1 MLERIPRVCYH
12 RKDYGKKIGRIMKGY
27 FLRASGT
34 DTGINLAVE
43 EYLLRLNEELKS
55 AILYLWQNKDTVVIG
70 RNQNAYNECNV
81 EYACRNGIKIVRR
94 LTGGGAVYHDL
105 GNLNYSMIL
114 PVTEHDIIRS
124 TGVIVNALKSLG
136 IEAKA
141 TGRNDI
147 CINDRKISG
156 NAYYTND
163 LVGLHHGTVLYRADS
178 KRMEAVLNVSEKKLA
193 GHGIASVR
201 SRVCD
206 IASIRPD
213 ISLEDVCMALRGS
226 FKEIYGIE
234 DFNDLDIP
242 FEEIK
247 VLAERYG
254 KREWNLDKVT
264 GVAGSDAM

>member
-1 MLERIPRVCYH
+1 M
-12 RKDYGKKIGRIMKGY
+12 KIGRMMKGY
-27 FLRASGT
+27 FFRASGT
-34 DTGINLAVE
+34 DPGINLATE
-43 EYLLRLNEELKS
+43 EYLLRLNEELGS

-81 EYACRNGIKIVRR
+81 EYVRRNDIKIVRR

-114 PVTEHDIIRS
+114 PLALHDITRS
-124 TGVIVNALKSLG
+124 TGVVINAFKSLG

-156 NAYYTND
+156 NAYYSND

-178 KRMEAVLNVSEKKLA
+178 ERMEAVLNVSEKKLA
-193 GHGIASVR
+193 GHGIESVR

-206 IASIRPD
+206 IVSIKPD
-213 ISLEDVCMALRGS
+213 ISLEDICMALMGS
-226 FKEIYGIE
+226 FKEVYGIE
-234 DFNDLDIP
+234 AFNDLDIP
-242 FEEIK
+242 FEEIS

-264 GVAGSDAM
+264 GVEGSDAI

>member
-1 MLERIPRVCYH
+1 
-12 RKDYGKKIGRIMKGY
+12 MKGY

-34 DTGINLAVE
+34 DPGINLAVE

-213 ISLEDVCMALRGS
+213 ISLEDICMALRGS